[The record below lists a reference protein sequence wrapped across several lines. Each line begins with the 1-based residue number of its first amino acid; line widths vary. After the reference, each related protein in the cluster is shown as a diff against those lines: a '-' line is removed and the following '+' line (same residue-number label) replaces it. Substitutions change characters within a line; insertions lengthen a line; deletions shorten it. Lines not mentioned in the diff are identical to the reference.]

1 MKNVFSVE
9 FDYDE
14 AQKVAIDV
22 LLSDYKVLMSQQW
35 MEEDEQETMVIAYRR
50 VLNYYGV
57 SEEMLDGDV

>member
-57 SEEMLDGDV
+57 SEEMLDD

>member
-57 SEEMLDGDV
+57 SEEMLDE

>member
-22 LLSDYKVLMSQQW
+22 MLSDYKVLMSQQW

-57 SEEMLDGDV
+57 SEEMLDD

>member
-35 MEEDEQETMVIAYRR
+35 MEEDEQEKMVIAYRR

>member
-57 SEEMLDGDV
+57 SEEILDGDV